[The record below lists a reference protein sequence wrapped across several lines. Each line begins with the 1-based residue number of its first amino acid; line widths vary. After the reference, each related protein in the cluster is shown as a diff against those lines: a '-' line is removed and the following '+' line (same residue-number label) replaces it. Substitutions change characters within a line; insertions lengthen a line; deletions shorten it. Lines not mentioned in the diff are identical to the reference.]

1 MTWRDLKTAIENFSE
16 KQLDSQIQGYDQ
28 NILEGYTSFKLDDCS
43 TVLAID
49 QFGIFSRDDFDSNED
64 FEIALSE
71 AIVIL
76 PPDIPYFKLV

>member
-1 MTWRDLKTAIENFSE
+1 MTWRDLKTAIENFSD
-16 KQLDSQIQGYDQ
+16 KQLDSQIQGYAR
-28 NILEGYTSFKLDDCS
+28 NTLEGYTNFKLDDCS
-43 TVLAID
+43 TVLAVD
-49 QFGIFSRDDFDSNED
+49 QFGVFSRDDFDSDED